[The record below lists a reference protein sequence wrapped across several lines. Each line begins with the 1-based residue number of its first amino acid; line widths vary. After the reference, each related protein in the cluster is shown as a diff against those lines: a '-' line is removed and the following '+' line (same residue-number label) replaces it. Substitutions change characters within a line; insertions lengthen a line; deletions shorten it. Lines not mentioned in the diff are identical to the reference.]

1 MNNSKR
7 ASRGGKFQMVLT
19 KKQKKKLIRILVSLA
34 MVIILVILG
43 GPITG
48 LVQGFGIA
56 ANSGELATR
65 LVMLALYLIP
75 YLVIGYDIL
84 LDAFH
89 KIMRG
94 QAMDECF
101 LMAVATVGAL
111 VLGVL
116 GKGEFTEAVAV
127 MLFYQ
132 VGTLAE
138 SIAVGKSRRE
148 IIGLLDIRPDIAAVE
163 KRDTEGNISV
173 VEIDPSQVEVGSIIV
188 VNPGVRVP
196 IDGEVVSGHASLDTS
211 AITGESVPRRVGE
224 GDVVYSGSISQDG
237 ALRIKT
243 TREFSD
249 STVSRMFELVSDAS
263 SRKSRSEA
271 FISKFAKIYT
281 PIVVYLA
288 LALAVVPCAL
298 AVIGV
303 AGVDRADA
311 LSWVYRALTF
321 LVISCPCAL
330 VVSVPMC
337 FFAGIGSMSKRG
349 ILVKGSTY
357 LEQLS
362 FVRHVVMDKTG
373 TLTRGVFEV
382 VNEPSPELVLLASF
396 IEKHSSHPIARSIN
410 RYADSLIESNP
421 DLLNTPIS
429 LIGGLSYGDL
439 AKLSSI
445 DIQEQSGC
453 GIVAKIS
460 SGLGSQAEAEYV
472 IKIGNSR
479 LIGNAVVESR
489 ALGSDGV
496 DETGDATVVYVS
508 VNDVF
513 AGQIA
518 ISDIIKDT
526 SFKAIS
532 LMRKAGVSHIEML
545 TGDNDKVAA
554 CVSQKL
560 GLDSYRANLLPEQK
574 VEALESIL
582 SSIADRGDE
591 AKEKVLFAG
600 DGINDAP
607 VLARA
612 DVGLAMGALGSDA
625 AVEAADV
632 VIMDDNPLRI
642 GEAILQASR
651 IMSIVR
657 QNIVFIILVK
667 IICLVLG
674 ALGYASM
681 WLAVFADI
689 GVLVLAVLN
698 SLRALK

>member
-1 MNNSKR
+1 MNESKR
-7 ASRGGKFQMVLT
+7 ASRGGKSQMMLT

-34 MVIILVILG
+34 MVIMLVILG
-43 GPITG
+43 GPIAG

-56 ANSGELATR
+56 ANSGDLAVR

-89 KIMRG
+89 KILHG

-148 IIGLLDIRPDIAAVE
+148 IIGLLDIRPDIASVE
-163 KRDTEGNISV
+163 KRDAEGNISV
-173 VEIDPSQVEVGSIIV
+173 VEVDPSQVEVGSIIV

-211 AITGESVPRRVGE
+211 AITGESVPRRVGV

-237 ALRIKT
+237 TLRIKT

-288 LALAVVPCAL
+288 LALAVIPCAL

-303 AGVDRADA
+303 AGVDRAEA

-382 VNEPSPELVLLASF
+382 VNEPSPELVLLASL

-439 AKLSSI
+439 AKLDSI
-445 DIQEQSGC
+445 DIQEQSGR

-479 LIGNAVVESR
+479 LIGNAVESTT
-489 ALGSDGV
+489 LGSDRAA
-496 DETGDATVVYVS
+496 ELGDATVVYVS

-513 AGQIA
+513 AGKIA
-518 ISDIIKDT
+518 ISDIVKDT
-526 SFKAIS
+526 SAKAIS

-560 GLDSYRANLLPEQK
+560 GLDGYRANLLPEQK

>member
-1 MNNSKR
+1 
-7 ASRGGKFQMVLT
+7 MVLT

-34 MVIILVILG
+34 MVIALVLLG
-43 GPITG
+43 GPIAG
-48 LVQGFGIA
+48 LVQRLGFD

-89 KIMRG
+89 KILRG

-163 KRDTEGNISV
+163 KRDAEGNISV
-173 VEIDPSQVEVGSIIV
+173 VEVDPSLVEVGSIIV

-211 AITGESVPRRVGE
+211 AITGESVPRRVGV
-224 GDVVYSGSISQDG
+224 GDVVYSGSINQDG

-382 VNEPSPELVLLASF
+382 VNEPSPELVLLASL

-421 DLLNTPIS
+421 DLLNMPIS

-439 AKLSSI
+439 AKLDSI
-445 DIQEQSGC
+445 DIQEQSGR

-479 LIGNAVVESR
+479 LIGNAVESTT
-489 ALGSDGV
+489 LGSDRAA
-496 DETGDATVVYVS
+496 ELGDATVVYVS

-513 AGQIA
+513 AGKIA
-518 ISDIIKDT
+518 ISDIVKDT
-526 SFKAIS
+526 SAKAIS

-560 GLDSYRANLLPEQK
+560 GLDGYRANLLPEQK

-651 IMSIVR
+651 IMGIVR

>member
-1 MNNSKR
+1 M
-7 ASRGGKFQMVLT
+7 MLT

-34 MVIILVILG
+34 MVIMLVILG
-43 GPITG
+43 GPIAG
-48 LVQGFGIA
+48 LVQRLGFA
-56 ANSGELATR
+56 ANSGDLAVR

-163 KRDTEGNISV
+163 KRDAEGNISV
-173 VEIDPSQVEVGSIIV
+173 VEVDPSLVEVDSIIV

-196 IDGEVVSGHASLDTS
+196 IDGEVVSGHASIDTS
-211 AITGESVPRRVGE
+211 AITGESVPRRVGV

-382 VNEPSPELVLLASF
+382 VNEPSPELVLLASL
-396 IEKHSSHPIARSIN
+396 IEKYSSHPIARSIN

-439 AKLSSI
+439 AKLSLI
-445 DIQEQSGC
+445 DIQEQSGR

-460 SGLGSQAEAEYV
+460 SGLGSQAEYV

-479 LIGNAVVESR
+479 LIGNAAVESR

-496 DETGDATVVYVS
+496 AESGDATVVYVS

-526 SFKAIS
+526 SAKAIS

-560 GLDSYRANLLPEQK
+560 GLDGYRANLLPEQK

-651 IMSIVR
+651 IMGIVR